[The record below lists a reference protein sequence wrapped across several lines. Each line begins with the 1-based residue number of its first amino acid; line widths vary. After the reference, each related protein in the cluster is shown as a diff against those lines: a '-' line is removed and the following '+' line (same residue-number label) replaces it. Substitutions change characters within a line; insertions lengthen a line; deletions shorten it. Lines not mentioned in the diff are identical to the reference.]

1 MTSAT
6 AETAETANTNDMVAQ
21 ELTGILSYLCEGDST
36 DPLRLVRLFLEAYDQ
51 SLPLAP
57 SRYLQAHGK
66 LDQRTAD
73 QAIVSLGEEDTEGRA
88 SITEAEAELLREAVT
103 SMLDDA
109 DDAAVA
115 FQITNGDHRVPSDP
129 MDPMGPMDPM
139 DPMDPMIYT
148 TTKYRAVAA
157 EHGPGVCAA
166 PSRLISV
173 PRASTDR
180 RAGSSYRRPDSAIA
194 KKKKRPEAAKSSSRV
209 TKPTKASR
217 GAVAKEAEE
226 AAEAAERSKA
236 TVLGELMRLETCTY
250 QQVQLAREFLD
261 RFGCAGALTIGE
273 LRSRAGLDNGASRAL
288 LEMQL
293 SRHGRSKEAIE
304 ALVGFLSSIGIVI
317 DMAAAMR
324 ESDQRASAFIASRF
338 PTGAQ
343 QCQDLLMAL
352 LSYVTCVGGGFVE
365 SEEDLAAAHEAGYI
379 ARALK
384 EMIFIGSFIQRSTT
398 PESLMAAV
406 LAVIGATDAS
416 RPIQDPSEHESPEV
430 IVIED

>member
-6 AETAETANTNDMVAQ
+6 SKTAETANTNDMAAQ
-21 ELTGILSYLCEGDST
+21 ELTENLSYLCEVDST
-36 DPLRLVRLFLEAYDQ
+36 DPLPKRLVRLFLEAYEQ
-51 SLPLAP
+51 SPI
-57 SRYLQAHGK
+57 SYVQAHGK
-66 LDQRTAD
+66 LDPRAAD

-88 SITEAEAELLREAVT
+88 SITEAESELLREAVT
-103 SMLDDA
+103 SMLDDT

-115 FQITNGDHRVPSDP
+115 FQTTNGDHRVPSDP
-129 MDPMGPMDPM
+129 VDPVDPM

-148 TTKYRAVAA
+148 TATYHAVAL
-157 EHGPGVCAA
+157 EHGAGVYAA
-166 PSRLISV
+166 PSRLISA
-173 PRASTDR
+173 PG
-180 RAGSSYRRPDSAIA
+180 AGRMGRRPGSAIA
-194 KKKKRPEAAKSSSRV
+194 KKKKRPVAAVAAKSSSRV
-209 TKPTKASR
+209 TKPAKAAR
-217 GAVAKEAEE
+217 RAVAKETAET
-226 AAEAAERSKA
+226 AEATERSKA

-250 QQVQLAREFLD
+250 QQVQLMREFLD

-273 LRSRAGLDNGASRAL
+273 LRSRVGLDNGASRAL

-304 ALVGFLSSIGIVI
+304 ALVSFLSSIGIVI

-338 PTGAQ
+338 PTGAE
-343 QCQDLLMAL
+343 QCQDLLMSL
-352 LSYVTCVGGGFVE
+352 FSFVTCAGGGFVE

-379 ARALK
+379 TLALK
-384 EMIFIGSFIQRSTT
+384 EMIFIGSFLQRSTA
-398 PESLMAAV
+398 PESLLAAV